1 MTIARSADILA
12 RGVKSPVRSPPGCLR
27 LLGGVCVTIRMLPI
41 IMSSSSSSESSDL
54 YAQSQD
60 KHARFRN
67 IDQTFS

>member
-54 YAQSQD
+54 
-60 KHARFRN
+60 
-67 IDQTFS
+67 